1 MGQISPPL
9 TRLDAPED
17 PRLASSNPEQLLA
30 EGTTVRLEFVGGE
43 SGNTGSPRVYKTD
56 RDTLVI
62 QGYKVEDAEALADA
76 NTPAH
81 ETLVEIPYS
90 LLQYLPR
97 D

>member
-1 MGQISPPL
+1 M
-9 TRLDAPED
+9 RL
-17 PRLASSNPEQLLA
+17 Q
-30 EGTTVRLEFVGGE
+30 FVGGE

-62 QGYKVEDAEALADA
+62 QGYKVEDPEALADA
-76 NTPAH
+76 KTPDH

-90 LLQYLPR
+90 LLKYLPR

>member
-1 MGQISPPL
+1 M
-9 TRLDAPED
+9 RL
-17 PRLASSNPEQLLA
+17 Q
-30 EGTTVRLEFVGGE
+30 FVGGE

-76 NTPAH
+76 NTPGH

-90 LLQYLPR
+90 LLKYLPAA
-97 D
+97 DA

>member
-1 MGQISPPL
+1 M
-9 TRLDAPED
+9 
-17 PRLASSNPEQLLA
+17 
-30 EGTTVRLEFVGGE
+30 
-43 SGNTGSPRVYKTD
+43 YKTD

-62 QGYKVEDAEALADA
+62 QGYKVEDEEALADA

-90 LLQYLPR
+90 LLKYLPR